1 MIKRFLVGSL
11 LLLTACDQ
19 NGAEPGAAP
28 EILSFDVSPTAVEPG
43 ESVTYS
49 WGTTGATSCRLDVD
63 GDGAPD
69 YTPECSSG
77 GLEHSFSEA
86 GRFTA
91 TLNVSGNGRSTRA
104 TAPAVTVSEA
114 VNEPISELTWQ
125 PSTPQPYG
133 VAEAQGVAVG
143 DKLYVFGGFDSQK
156 RCCTPTARA
165 HVYSPAGATW
175 EAIADLPPMNG
186 TGHGGV
192 THAGIT
198 TDGADVFL
206 AGGYTS
212 NNSGTG
218 QIFGTREVWQY
229 VVATDSYTRL
239 PDLPVARSAGQ
250 LEYLDGNL
258 YYFGGTNRSR
268 TADTPELYILD
279 LAGGADAWREGSPM
293 PNARHHM
300 GSAVLGGKIYAVA
313 GQHDHDQ
320 RLTTQA
326 DVHAYSPASDSWE
339 QVADLPLAVSHIAN
353 STFVLDGRII
363 VVGGEVDHLK
373 PVADVFAYAPETDTW
388 TSLNDLPRALQ
399 SAVAR
404 SLGGQI
410 VVTGG
415 SGGGWRAETYI
426 GVPTR

>member
-11 LLLTACDQ
+11 LLLAACDQ
-19 NGAEPGAAP
+19 NSVEPSAP
-28 EILSFDVSPTAVEPG
+28 EILSFDISPTAVEVG
-43 ESVTYS
+43 ESVAYS
-49 WGTTGATSCRLDVD
+49 WGITGATTCRLDVN
-63 GDGAPD
+63 GDGSPD

-86 GRFTA
+86 GSFTA
-91 TLNVSGNGRSTRA
+91 TLNVTENGQSASA
-104 TAPAVTVSEA
+104 TAPTVTVSEP
-114 VNEPISELTWQ
+114 VDEPISELTWQ
-125 PSTPQPYG
+125 PSTPQPFG

-143 DKLYVFGGFDSQK
+143 EKLYVFGGFDSQK

-165 HVYSPAGATW
+165 HVYSPASATW

-198 TDGADVFL
+198 TDGANIFL

-212 NNSGTG
+212 NSSGTG

-250 LEYLDGNL
+250 LEYLGGSL

-279 LAGGADAWREGSPM
+279 LAGGADSWREGTPL

-300 GSAVLGGKIYAVA
+300 GSTVLSGKIYAVA

-320 RLTTQA
+320 RLSTQA
-326 DVHAYSPASDSWE
+326 DVHAYSPESDSWE
-339 QVADLPLAVSHIAN
+339 RLADLPLAVSHIAN

-373 PVADVFAYAPETDTW
+373 PVANVFAYAPETDTW
-388 TSLNDLPRALQ
+388 NALSDLPQALQ
-399 SAVAR
+399 STVAR
-404 SLGGQI
+404 NIGGRVI
-410 VVTGG
+410 VTGG

-426 GVPTR
+426 GVPNR